1 MSSTVGVHIEE
12 GLGKVSPSASTT
24 ESDTNSQDSS
34 SGGLKEHDY
43 IGLSEVS
50 SSMESSVL
58 SCQDGE
64 ENNLNLKETELR
76 LGLPGS
82 LSPPRDSSTE
92 LSLLGPLQMRTEVVE
107 EKKLFPIEK
116 QQHSTKE
123 GNPEEKN
130 GQDKYS
136 MQSSVAA
143 RNMMSP
149 ATKSIVTGAK
159 RGFSEAMEPRNCFS
173 DARNNGGFAV
183 EGKWMFS
190 SAVGGGVVPGSEVEL
205 PKANPQGKFLPQ
217 MVSTPGTP
225 KGPTSWHTGGL
236 DHSGSPFVSS
246 RPPAGAN
253 INGKSVKDG
262 AASIGVKD
270 IAQPKMPQERP
281 RTEPQHGS
289 NQNQMSSANDPGM
302 APAAKAQVVGW
313 PPIRSFR
320 KNTLAANPKT
330 TDESEGKAGSTVLYV
345 KVSMDGAPY
354 LRKVDLKL
362 YNCYLELSTALE
374 KMFSCFTIGQ
384 CGSHGVPGRD
394 GLSESKLMDL
404 LHGSE
409 YVLTYEDKDGDWMLC
424 GDVPWEMFIDSC
436 KRLRIMKG
444 SEAIGLAPR
453 AMEKCKNRN

>member
-1 MSSTVGVHIEE
+1 MSSPVGVNVKE
-12 GLGKVSPSASTT
+12 GLGKVSPSVSSLSDNNSHDST
-24 ESDTNSQDSS
+24 ES
-34 SGGLKEHDY
+34 LKEHDY

-82 LSPPRDSSTE
+82 LSPTRDSSSSE
-92 LSLLGPLQMRTEVVE
+92 LSLLGPLMIRTEVVE
-107 EKKLFPIEK
+107 EKKLFPMEK
-116 QQHSTKE
+116 QQHSGKE
-123 GNPEEKN
+123 GVTEDKN
-130 GQDKYS
+130 GQDKYNIH
-136 MQSSVAA
+136 SSS
-143 RNMMSP
+143 RNMMSTTP
-149 ATKSIVTGAK
+149 KSIMTGAK
-159 RGFSEAMEPRNCFS
+159 RGFTEAMEARNCFS
-173 DARNNGGFAV
+173 DARNNGGFSG
-183 EGKWMFS
+183 EGKWVFPS
-190 SAVGGGVVPGSEVEL
+190 PAGVVVGGSDVEL
-205 PKANPQGKFLPQ
+205 SKPSPQGKFLA
-217 MVSTPGTP
+217 SASGTP

-236 DHSGSPFVSS
+236 DHSGTSSPFMAS
-246 RPPAGAN
+246 RPSAGAN
-253 INGKSVKDG
+253 LNLKSVKDG
-262 AASIGVKD
+262 AAPSIGVKD
-270 IAQPKMPQERP
+270 IVQPKMPQERP
-281 RTEPQHGS
+281 RSEPQHGA

-302 APAAKAQVVGW
+302 APASKAQVVGW
-313 PPIRSFR
+313 PPIRNFR

-330 TDESEGKAGSTVLYV
+330 IDETEGKPGSSALYV

-354 LRKVDLKL
+354 LRKVDLKM
-362 YNCYLELSTALE
+362 YACYLELSTALE

-409 YVLTYEDKDGDWMLC
+409 YVLTYEDRDGDWMLV
-424 GDVPWEMFIDSC
+424 GDVPWEMFVDSC